1 MKLSRSFTL
10 RRGRTSLL
18 FFLLMLIVCFTN
30 PAQAKPQGYFYGTGG
45 AFFPLDNQKGAATSG
60 MFYRLG
66 MGLEYYRPGDR
77 AGVEM
82 LILTSHLS
90 APKSLTLYRSDP
102 KPGNPGLT
110 ESEEYNLIMFGGGLK
125 FNTHREIKRQ
135 ILSLHLAGGF
145 AFPDDL
151 AKNWF
156 EAGVGIAFRKTLQMG
171 VSFLIIDGGPYPVYM
186 IPVTVGLRL

>member
-1 MKLSRSFTL
+1 MRHSGISFL
-10 RRGRTSLL
+10 SLL
-18 FFLLMLIVCFTN
+18 LILIVGF
-30 PAQAKPQGYFYGTGG
+30 ADSASAKPQGHLYGIGG
-45 AFFPLDNQKGAATSG
+45 AFFPLDNQKGASTSG

-82 LILTSHLS
+82 LFLTSHLS
-90 APKSLTLYRSDP
+90 APKSRSLYKFAP
-102 KPGNPGLT
+102 APGYPGLV

-171 VSFLIIDGGPYPVYM
+171 VSFLIIDGGPYPVYI
-186 IPVTVGLRL
+186 IPITVGLRL

>member
-1 MKLSRSFTL
+1 MKLKMSLIKYCSK
-10 RRGRTSLL
+10 TSLL
-18 FFLLMLIVCFTN
+18 FFLLTLIVCFAN
-30 PAQAKPQGYFYGTGG
+30 PVYAKPKGHFYGTGG
-45 AFFPLDNQKGAATSG
+45 AFFPLDVQKGAATSG

-66 MGLEYYRPGDR
+66 MGLEHYRPGDR
-77 AGVEM
+77 AGAEI

-90 APKSLTLYRSDP
+90 APKSRSLYKFNP
-102 KPGNPGLT
+102 TPGNPGLI

-125 FNTHREIKRQ
+125 FNTHRDIKRQ